1 VRSIAEQ
8 DVEQL
13 GGAWSVL
20 VRQRNDH
27 ERLEELL
34 QRIPLTEGEDQ
45 QELLNRVSRLVFSHA
60 FAEES
65 VLWPALRRAVPDG
78 DAVTER
84 VEREHQEITE
94 RVAELE
100 RTPPGDPRRGALIE
114 QVTDLLRNDVRDEE
128 DELLPRLQDALDA
141 RQLRRLGV
149 AWEAVRRTA
158 PTRTH
163 PIVSRRPPGNVLAAL
178 PLSAIDRVRD
188 AVDHASRRAT
198 PGARGR
204 LQAVSRGLAAAARSV
219 EHLPPMRRGEH
230 ASTHV
235 GGRGEA

>member
-1 VRSIAEQ
+1 VKSIAEQ

-27 ERLEELL
+27 ERLEGLL
-34 QRIPLTEGEDQ
+34 QRIRVSAGEDQ

-60 FAEES
+60 FAEEA

-78 DAVTER
+78 DAVTEQ
-84 VEREHQEITE
+84 VEREHQDITE
-94 RVAELE
+94 LVAELD
-100 RTPPGDPRRGALIE
+100 RTPLHGPGREPLIE
-114 QVTDLLRNDVRDEE
+114 QVVALLRKDVRDEE

-141 RQLRRLGV
+141 SELRRLGV
-149 AWEAVRRTA
+149 VWEAVRRTA
-158 PTRTH
+158 PTRAH

-178 PLSAIDRVRD
+178 PLSAIDRLRD
-188 AVDHASRRAT
+188 AVDRAGRRAT
-198 PGARGR
+198 PGTRRR
-204 LQAVSRGLAAAARSV
+204 LQAAGRGLAAVARSV
-219 EHLPPMRRGEH
+219 EHLPPMRRGEP
-230 ASTHV
+230 ASTHA